1 MFYKK
6 MLENRDDKYE
16 TMPEKKIRMITGR
29 LTGAKIQDRNIIT
42 KEWKEK

>member
-1 MFYKK
+1 

-16 TMPEKKIRMITGR
+16 TMPEKKKKIRMITRR

-42 KEWKEK
+42 KEWKEN